1 MIIHTFQNHLL
12 SSITAQIKTVYSTKE
27 SKEEQ
32 RKIFKCE
39 AKNLSRILD
48 EMIKKWLVE
57 EKKALRK
64 IEIGKKCSFS
74 AVVSVD
80 SFLEMRA
87 VINSNEIQ
95 QPADVGNSIPS
106 FL

>member
-1 MIIHTFQNHLL
+1 
-12 SSITAQIKTVYSTKE
+12 
-27 SKEEQ
+27 
-32 RKIFKCE
+32 
-39 AKNLSRILD
+39 
-48 EMIKKWLVE
+48 MIKKWLVE

-106 FL
+106 FLWCCYTDGADLPLSYLCYSLI